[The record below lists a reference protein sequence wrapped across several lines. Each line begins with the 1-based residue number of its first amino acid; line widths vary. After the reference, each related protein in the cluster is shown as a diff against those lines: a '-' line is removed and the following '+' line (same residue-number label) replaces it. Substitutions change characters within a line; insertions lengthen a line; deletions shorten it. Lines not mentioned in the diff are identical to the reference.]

1 MNGEQGAK
9 TKINPDKNISCA
21 REGAE
26 RGKRLVS
33 APFEV
38 ETIPNL
44 PNIYTNTSSISSLR
58 FLQTGR
64 ITATFHLPCISS
76 NISVFLFTHSKTIS
90 DYSIRSSNR
99 RVRKRAF
106 LTFRTHE
113 ISAPAPQ
120 TDHCENEHAKSEKN
134 QIPHPPQ
141 DDRTRQDHRTHVP
154 WIKKRTGCLLE
165 TFSTVSRRQPAH
177 LEQVRFEN
185 QDPFSVFPARKNSSA
200 IAISTA
206 DPVSTCS
213 GKRNRIFSGTSMG
226 RMPMA
231 PAGGRNMPVTA

>member
-1 MNGEQGAK
+1 MFPLLLRLEAYPTFRISIRMHRIFRLYASCKPVASRQHSISHASHQIFLYSYSPIEKQSLIIQFAPRTGRCENGLFCHSAPTRFLPPHRRPITAKMNMRNPKK
-9 TKINPDKNISCA
+9 TK
-21 REGAE
+21 
-26 RGKRLVS
+26 
-33 APFEV
+33 
-38 ETIPNL
+38 
-44 PNIYTNTSSISSLR
+44 
-58 FLQTGR
+58 
-64 ITATFHLPCISS
+64 
-76 NISVFLFTHSKTIS
+76 
-90 DYSIRSSNR
+90 
-99 RVRKRAF
+99 
-106 LTFRTHE
+106 FRTRHRT
-113 ISAPAPQ
+113 IAPATGP
-120 TDHCENEHAKSEKN
+120 
-134 QIPHPPQ
+134 PHPPQ
-141 DDRTRQDHRTHVP
+141 DDRTRQDDRHTRP
-154 WIKKRTGCLLE
+154 MDKKRTGCLLE